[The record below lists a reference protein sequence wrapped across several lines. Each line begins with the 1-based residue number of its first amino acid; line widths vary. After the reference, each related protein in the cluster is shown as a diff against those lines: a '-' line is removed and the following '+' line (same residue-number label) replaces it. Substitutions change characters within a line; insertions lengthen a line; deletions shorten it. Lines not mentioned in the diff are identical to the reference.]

1 MEEILNKLNGLEK
14 LLKEQCLLQKDVLNC
29 NEAAQYLGFKKSYL
43 YKLTSDG
50 QIPHYKPQGKSLFFK
65 RVELDQ
71 WLTRNRVASK
81 QELETK
87 AANYVLKGKTAK

>member
-1 MEEILNKLNGLEK
+1 MEELINKINNLEK
-14 LLKEQCLLQKDVLNC
+14 LLQEQCLLKKDVLNSD
-29 NEAAQYLGFKKSYL
+29 EAARYLGFKKSYL

-50 QIPHYKPQGKSLFFK
+50 KISHYKPQGKSLFFK

-71 WLTRNRVASK
+71 WLTRNRVVSN

-87 AANYVLKGKTAK
+87 VANHLLREKSGR